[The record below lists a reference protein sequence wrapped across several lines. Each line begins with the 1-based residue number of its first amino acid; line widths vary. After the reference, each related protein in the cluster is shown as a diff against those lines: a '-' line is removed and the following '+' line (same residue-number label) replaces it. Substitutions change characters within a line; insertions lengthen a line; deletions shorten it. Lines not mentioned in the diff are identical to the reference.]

1 MPAFWSFCASAR
13 DWRQCGASVFF
24 DDRLPLWEGCLHCFY
39 LIKRLHGLTW
49 FHRLPDNLK
58 GIVFLMLASMV
69 FSVMAVLIKLLGQH
83 LHITQ
88 ILLVR
93 QIGMTILVA
102 PAILKNF
109 SGSLHSERLGLQLLR
124 VVCALMAMLCGFTAL
139 IYLPLADATAI
150 FFAKSFFV
158 TILAVIFLG
167 ETVGAYRWSAVLMG
181 FIGVMIMLQPGTENF
196 SVYGLL
202 SLAGAAGAAAV
213 MILLRLLSRSDSA
226 DTIMTYGALGVGVV
240 MILPGIYFWQ
250 EPTTLE
256 WLLLVAVGVV
266 SYFAHKCNI
275 FAYKH
280 GEASLL
286 ASLDYVR
293 LLWAT
298 LFGYLIFD
306 QFPGGSIWFGAAIV
320 IAAAVFM
327 IYRETQR
334 KRAWSQAATSRDLES

>member
-1 MPAFWSFCASAR
+1 MN
-13 DWRQCGASVFF
+13 
-24 DDRLPLWEGCLHCFY
+24 
-39 LIKRLHGLTW
+39 W
-49 FHRLPDNLK
+49 FHRLSDNLK

-69 FSVMAVLIKLLGQH
+69 FSVMALLIKLLGQH

-93 QIGMTILVA
+93 QIGMTVMVA
-102 PAILKNF
+102 PAILRKF
-109 SGSLHSERLGLQLLR
+109 PGSLRSARPGLQLLR
-124 VVCALMAMLCGFTAL
+124 VLCALVAMLCGFTAV

-167 ETVGAYRWSAVLMG
+167 ETVGVYRWSAVLMG
-181 FIGVMIMLQPGTENF
+181 FVGVMIMLQPGTENF

-202 SLAGAAGAAAV
+202 SLAGAAGAAGV
-213 MILLRLLSRSDSA
+213 MILLRLLSRSDSS
-226 DTIMTYGALGVGVV
+226 DTILTYGALGVGVV
-240 MILPGIYFWQ
+240 MILPGIFFWQ
-250 EPTTLE
+250 PPTTLE
-256 WLLLVAVGVV
+256 WLLLVGVGVV
-266 SYFAHKCNI
+266 SYFAQKCNI

-298 LFGYLIFD
+298 LLGFLIFD
-306 QFPGGSIWFGAAIV
+306 QFPGGSIWLGAAIV
-320 IAAAVFM
+320 IAAAIFM
-327 IYRETQR
+327 SYRETRR
-334 KRAWSQAATSRDLES
+334 KPDWTPAASRRDLEV

>member
-1 MPAFWSFCASAR
+1 
-13 DWRQCGASVFF
+13 
-24 DDRLPLWEGCLHCFY
+24 
-39 LIKRLHGLTW
+39 
-49 FHRLPDNLK
+49 
-58 GIVFLMLASMV
+58 VFLMLASMV
-69 FSVMAVLIKLLGQH
+69 FSVMALLIKLLGQH

-93 QIGMTILVA
+93 QIGMTVMVA
-102 PAILKNF
+102 PAILRNF
-109 SGSLHSERLGLQLLR
+109 PGSLRSARPGLQLLR
-124 VVCALMAMLCGFTAL
+124 VLCALVAMLCGFTAV

-167 ETVGAYRWSAVLMG
+167 ETVGVYRWSAVLLG
-181 FIGVMIMLQPGTENF
+181 FVGVMIMLQPGTENF

-202 SLAGAAGAAAV
+202 SLAGAAGAAGV
-213 MILLRLLSRSDSA
+213 MILLRLLSRSDSS
-226 DTIMTYGALGVGVV
+226 DTILTYGALGVGVV
-240 MILPGIYFWQ
+240 MILPGIFLWQ
-250 EPTTLE
+250 PPTTLE

-266 SYFAHKCNI
+266 SYFAQKCNI

-298 LFGYLIFD
+298 LLGFLVFD
-306 QFPGGSIWFGAAIV
+306 QFPGGSIWLGAAIV
-320 IAAAVFM
+320 IAAAIFM
-327 IYRETQR
+327 IYRETR
-334 KRAWSQAATSRDLES
+334 IKGASAPAASRRDLEV